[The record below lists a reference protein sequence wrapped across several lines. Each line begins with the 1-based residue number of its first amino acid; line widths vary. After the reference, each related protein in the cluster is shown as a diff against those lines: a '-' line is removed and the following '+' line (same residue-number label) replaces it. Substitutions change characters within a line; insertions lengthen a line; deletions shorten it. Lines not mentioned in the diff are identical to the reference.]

1 MAQLHTMKAKAPF
14 GLRGKM
20 AEAIKAGDRYIVGP
34 VLEDLLGI
42 GLCGEFLD
50 IATAFY
56 SAGALSRLHGK
67 PEYLRFMCRLD
78 LNSPA
83 EWQRGA
89 LNPEALLHKLR
100 TYEDSGTEIEL
111 LVSPT
116 AHAKAYVG
124 SACALFGSTNLTMR
138 GFGGSNELVVLLRE
152 TASIDKLSNTLDSYC
167 ENLTHISLDEL
178 EHYVETHRETIP
190 DDEDQE
196 IDDRFPSSSR
206 SEFGRLGSYPD
217 FLTWLEEM
225 TNEAAIEIYDRANG
239 KSNLQGHIHRNFYG
253 LRQFLLANPDY
264 RVRFQQ
270 KDPTAYSLAQD
281 PQTEEYFATFVEKHA
296 ADEDDFELERWLTYL
311 PEECGG
317 RAGRHGGTIGN
328 LNRMLPLIAK
338 YLGST
343 MEEHT

>member
-1 MAQLHTMKAKAPF
+1 MSKAT
-14 GLRGKM
+14 
-20 AEAIKAGDRYIVGP
+20 KAGDRYIVGP

-56 SAGALSRLHGK
+56 SAGALSRLHGE

-83 EWQRGA
+83 EWQIGA
-89 LNPEALLHKLR
+89 LNPEALLRTLR
-100 TYEDSGTEIEL
+100 TYEERGTEIEL

-124 SACALFGSTNLTMR
+124 SAYALFGSANLTMR
-138 GFGGSNELVVLLRE
+138 GFGGSNELVALLQND
-152 TASIDKLSNTLDSYC
+152 ASIDKLSNTLDSYC

-178 EHYVETHRETIP
+178 EQYVETHRGTIP
-190 DDEDQE
+190 NSEDQE
-196 IDDRFPSSSR
+196 IDDRFSSDSR
-206 SEFGRLGSYPD
+206 SELGRLGSYPG
-217 FLTWLEEM
+217 FLAWLEGM
-225 TNEAAIEIYDRANG
+225 NNEAAIEIYDRANG

-253 LRQFLLANPDY
+253 LRQFLIANPDY

-270 KDPTAYSLAQD
+270 IDPTAYSLAQD
-281 PQTEEYFATFVEKHA
+281 PLTERFFATFVDEHA

-311 PEECGG
+311 PQECGG
-317 RAGRHGGTIGN
+317 RAAKHGGTIGN